1 MIISYS
7 HTHDMDGPNI
17 SSIYVPLDFDTTI
30 GKNTL
35 AGAVSKLVERDST
48 TNTALITGCSSF
60 PNPLAKMRLHWVGP
74 EKRTE
79 DTLFESLTTLVLG
92 KLLKCL

>member
-7 HTHDMDGPNI
+7 HTHGMDGPNI

-35 AGAVSKLVERDST
+35 AGAVSKLVETEST
-48 TNTALITGCSSF
+48 TNTAFNTECSSF
-60 PNPLAKMRLHWVGP
+60 PNPLAKMRLHWIGA

-79 DTLFESLTTLVLG
+79 DILFESLTTLVLG

>member
-30 GKNTL
+30 GQNTL
-35 AGAVSKLVERDST
+35 TGAVSKLVERKPT
-48 TNTALITGCSSF
+48 TNTVFNIGCSSF
-60 PNPLAKMRLHWVGP
+60 PNPFAKMRLHWIGA

-79 DTLFESLTTLVLG
+79 DILFESLTTLVLG
-92 KLLKCL
+92 KLLECM

>member
-35 AGAVSKLVERDST
+35 AGAVSKLVERESI
-48 TNTALITGCSSF
+48 TNTVLNVGCSSF
-60 PNPLAKMRLHWVGP
+60 PNPFAKISLQWIGQ
-74 EKRTE
+74 EKRPD
-79 DTLFESLTTLVLG
+79 DTLFGFLITLVLG

>member
-35 AGAVSKLVERDST
+35 AGAVSKLVEREST
-48 TNTALITGCSSF
+48 TNTVLNTECSSF
-60 PNPLAKMRLHWVGP
+60 PNPLVKMRLHWVGQ
-74 EKRTE
+74 EKKTE

-92 KLLKCL
+92 KLLECM

>member
-1 MIISYS
+1 M
-7 HTHDMDGPNI
+7 TWVDLLFLDGPNI

-35 AGAVSKLVERDST
+35 AGAVSKLVERKFQVD
-48 TNTALITGCSSF
+48 NVLNVGCSSF
-60 PNPLAKMRLHWVGP
+60 PNPFAKMRLHWIGA

-79 DTLFESLTTLVLG
+79 DILFESLTTLVLG

>member
-35 AGAVSKLVERDST
+35 AGAVSKLAEREYIA
-48 TNTALITGCSSF
+48 NTVLNAGCSSF
-60 PNPLAKMRLHWVGP
+60 PNPFAKMRLHWIGP